1 MVKKALQLASVASM
15 IDQFSIP
22 NIQILQSH
30 GYQVDVVAN
39 FTNPGTITRERADK
53 LKRKLADMGVRVY
66 DIAIPRSIN
75 MRGILSA
82 YKKVKGLVKQEN
94 YSLIH
99 CHSPIGGVV
108 CRAAAKG
115 VRKTGTKVI
124 YTAHGFHFY
133 KGAPIANWLIFYP
146 IEKHFSKFT
155 DVLITINHEDY
166 KRACDKLRAK
176 HTVYVPGVGVDTS
189 KFLPNQDTR
198 KSLRTKLGI
207 DDSQIMLLSV
217 GELNANKNHETVIRA
232 IAGTDLI
239 YVIVGKGNLSNKLLT
254 IAKEN
259 KVDLRLMGYRE
270 DIADFY
276 DAADVYI
283 LASKREGLN
292 VSLMEAMAH
301 GLSVTCS
308 RIRGNMDLIDRPLFS
323 PKDAVEMREAIAE
336 AIEHREEYG
345 KRNAEIIKNFD
356 LSIVNDL
363 IDKVYCMEKNESYE
377 SN

>member
-1 MVKKALQLASVASM
+1 MYKYM
-15 IDQFSIP
+15 R
-22 NIQILQSH
+22 IQ
-30 GYQVDVVAN
+30 G
-39 FTNPGTITRERADK
+39 R
-53 LKRKLADMGVRVY
+53 
-66 DIAIPRSIN
+66 
-75 MRGILSA
+75 
-82 YKKVKGLVKQEN
+82 
-94 YSLIH
+94 
-99 CHSPIGGVV
+99 
-108 CRAAAKG
+108 
-115 VRKTGTKVI
+115 
-124 YTAHGFHFY
+124 
-133 KGAPIANWLIFYP
+133 
-146 IEKHFSKFT
+146 
-155 DVLITINHEDY
+155 
-166 KRACDKLRAK
+166 
-176 HTVYVPGVGVDTS
+176 
-189 KFLPNQDTR
+189 
-198 KSLRTKLGI
+198 
-207 DDSQIMLLSV
+207 DDSYITKYPKGIFSLCWNLIKDKVLTAEEEQLFISIDEWFKA
-217 GELNANKNHETVIRA
+217 ELPEPEPCKNHETVIRA
-232 IAGTDLI
+232 IAGTDLL
-239 YVIVGKGNLSNKLLT
+239 YVIVGKGNLSDKLMT

-323 PKDAVEMREAIAE
+323 PKAAVEMREAIAE

-356 LSIVNDL
+356 LSIVNYR